1 MSYVSAGHHLA
12 AARRRYVN
20 TLPIQSFQDGTMNL
34 SVNVV
39 IAIVVCLIAIG
50 VLVLATVQY
59 QRTIRLKRRFG
70 PEYAAAVSQYG
81 SRSKAEAELAK
92 REARVARM
100 RLVPLSA
107 ADAARFS
114 QAWRA
119 LQGRF
124 VDNPKGVVGE
134 ADRLVRELMT
144 KRGYPMGEFDRLAA
158 DLSVD
163 HPTVISNYRAA
174 RSIAVLD
181 ERGEA
186 DTEQLRKAVVH
197 YRTLF
202 DELLEIR
209 RSSTAEAADSE
220 SHIAVRS

>member
-1 MSYVSAGHHLA
+1 
-12 AARRRYVN
+12 
-20 TLPIQSFQDGTMNL
+20 MNL
-34 SVNVV
+34 SVNVL
-39 IAIVVCLIAIG
+39 IAIVVGLIVIG
-50 VLVLATVQY
+50 VLVLATVQH
-59 QRTIRLKRRFG
+59 QRTTRLKRRFG
-70 PEYAAAVSQYG
+70 PEYAAAVTQYG

-92 REARVARM
+92 REARVSRM

-124 VDNPKGVVGE
+124 VDNPKGVVSE
-134 ADRLVRELMT
+134 ADQLVRELMT
-144 KRGYPMGEFDRLAA
+144 KRGYPMGDFDRLAA

-163 HPTVISNYRAA
+163 HPTVVSNYRAA
-174 RSIAVLD
+174 RTIAVLD

-209 RSSTAEAADSE
+209 RSMTADAVDPE

>member
-12 AARRRYVN
+12 AARRRYVK

-59 QRTIRLKRRFG
+59 QRTVRLKRRFG

-81 SRSKAEAELAK
+81 SRSKA
-92 REARVARM
+92 EARVARM

-163 HPTVISNYRAA
+163 HPTVVSNYRAA

-209 RSSTAEAADSE
+209 RSSTAEAVDSE

>member
-1 MSYVSAGHHLA
+1 
-12 AARRRYVN
+12 
-20 TLPIQSFQDGTMNL
+20 MNL
-34 SVNVV
+34 SVNVL
-39 IAIVVCLIAIG
+39 IAIVVGLIVIG
-50 VLVLATVQY
+50 VLVLATVQH
-59 QRTIRLKRRFG
+59 QRTTRLKRRFG
-70 PEYAAAVSQYG
+70 PEYAAAVTQYG

-92 REARVARM
+92 REARVSRM

-124 VDNPKGVVGE
+124 VDNPKGVVSE
-134 ADRLVRELMT
+134 ADQLVRELMT
-144 KRGYPMGEFDRLAA
+144 KRGYPMGDFDRLAA

-163 HPTVISNYRAA
+163 HPTVVSNYRAA
-174 RSIAVLD
+174 RTIAVLD

-209 RSSTAEAADSE
+209 RSTTADAVDPE